1 MDTFEKIYLVGELG
15 LVALYALGL
24 NPGYTERSQSSNI
37 EEYKILKEFIIKLF
51 ERSILKDCQI
61 ILPQDVLCCEK
72 KALEEIIPKQNNAA
86 SKVT

>member
-37 EEYKILKEFIIKLF
+37 GQ
-51 ERSILKDCQI
+51 QI
-61 ILPQDVLCCEK
+61 CSDF
-72 KALEEIIPKQNNAA
+72 
-86 SKVT
+86 